1 MVMGP
6 VSCGKTTLCQY
17 LAGLPRIYIK
27 TQTVGIVGDAIDT
40 PGEYLENRS
49 LRSRLLVSA
58 ADAGL
63 VLFLQDSTNPN
74 VYFSPGQAAMF
85 GIAAAGVITKTDLAS
100 PEEIRRAEEI
110 LNLSGASPL
119 FAVSSL
125 SGRGMKKLIRYINGQ
140 ERETPP
146 GFTTANS

>member
-17 LAGLPRIYIK
+17 LAGLPRIYVK
-27 TQTVGIVGDAIDT
+27 TQTVGLIGKAIDT

-49 LRSRLLVSA
+49 LRSRLIVSA

-63 VLFLQDSTNPN
+63 VFFLQDSTNAN

-85 GIAAAGVITKTDLAS
+85 GIPAAGIVTKTDLAS

-110 LNLSGASPL
+110 LSLSGASPL

-125 SGRGMKKLIRYINGQ
+125 SGRGMEALTRFIESL
-140 ERETPP
+140 ERAAPRP
-146 GFTTANS
+146 

>member
-17 LAGLPRIYIK
+17 LAGLPRIYVK
-27 TQTVGIVGDAIDT
+27 TQTVGLIGNAIDT

-49 LRSRLLVSA
+49 LRSQLLVSA

-63 VLFLQDSTNPN
+63 VLFLQDSTNTN
-74 VYFSPGQAAMF
+74 MYFSPGQAAMF
-85 GIAAAGVITKTDLAS
+85 GIPTAGVITKTDLAS
-100 PEEIRRAEEI
+100 PDEIRRAEEI
-110 LNLSGASPL
+110 LSLSGASPL

-125 SGRGMKKLIRYINGQ
+125 SGQGMEALTRFIGSLKAPS
-140 ERETPP
+140 PP
-146 GFTTANS
+146 Q